1 MAFRINHVHI
11 KAIDAAAAAGWF
23 MQALGFRLLS
33 DDVRP
38 VGDRFIR
45 CQTGDGRLNINF
57 SGQRT
62 GETLAAAPVGLHL
75 DLEHFGLDSQ
85 DIESDVARLT
95 GLGARLEDGPRPG
108 RDGQR
113 VAFLRTPHQVLIEL
127 IQKPP
132 Q

>member
-11 KAIDAAAAAGWF
+11 KAVDAAAAAEWF
-23 MQALGFRLLS
+23 MQAFGFRLLS

-45 CQTGDGRLNINF
+45 CQTEDGGLNVNF

-62 GETLAAAPVGLHL
+62 GETLASAPGVLHL
-75 DLEHFGLDSQ
+75 GLEHFGLDSE
-85 DIESDVARLT
+85 DIEADAARLT
-95 GLGARLEDGPRPG
+95 QLGAQLEDGPRPG
-108 RDGQR
+108 RGGQR